1 MAKVE
6 EIKLFVTEWL
16 NLFPPDVRWNNVL
29 IKSKVDECVNKMQK
43 FLKTYPQYNKE
54 LIFAATKNY
63 LSLQESK
70 AWEYT
75 RQAKYFIDKQGH
87 GSLLEQYCEAEL
99 QGVVTKAKSING
111 QYSLQKESVIPINFY
126 NDFI

>member
-1 MAKVE
+1 MAKLE

-16 NLFPPDVRWNNVL
+16 NLFPSDVRWNNVL

-63 LSLQESK
+63 LALQQSK
-70 AWEYT
+70 GWEYT

-87 GSLLEQYCEAEL
+87 GSLLEQYCESEL
-99 QGVVTKAKSING
+99 QGVVTKAKSMNG
-111 QYSLQKESVIPINFY
+111 QYSLPKEMVVPINFY